1 MPEPHAC
8 FVCGKPH
15 ERSSRVCAQCAVAY
29 GPDRPFAPLP
39 ELCATAE
46 TPMPATERPERSQ
59 AENSARVPDWDDDI
73 FAPQS
78 VPPPAQAPRGIP
90 LPPQLQP
97 NPSGVSTE
105 SPVSET
111 ESDTETVRCGEC
123 DKPAE
128 PDFSFCTGCGADLPG
143 AIGAA
148 NQNVNA
154 NQNANSNQNPLS
166 SNPERP
172 RENEPEPGD
181 EFSETV
187 SRGIRDTR
195 ARVRRIAE
203 AYDNAVEAAGNEIR
217 GGQRQM
223 QRPSGDDQ
231 ETEPG
236 EATAT
241 KPVSPL
247 AHGVL
252 SFFFPGVG
260 QILNGQPGKGFLLIV
275 AGFVS
280 VMAWGLGPWAIP
292 IVVIRMLVALDAY
305 RIANRRL
312 AGDAIDPNEWD
323 LT

>member
-1 MPEPHAC
+1 MPEPRDC

-15 ERSSRVCAQCAVAY
+15 ERSSRVCADCAAAY

-39 ELCATAE
+39 ELPANAE
-46 TPMPATERPERSQ
+46 PATPVSERSERSQ
-59 AENSARVPDWDDDI
+59 TGPSTPEPDWDDEIFTPAPDI
-73 FAPQS
+73 PTAE
-78 VPPPAQAPRGIP
+78 APRGIP
-90 LPPQLQP
+90 IPPQLQP
-97 NPSGVSTE
+97 KPGETLTE
-105 SPVSET
+105 QSAATTET
-111 ESDTETVRCGEC
+111 ARETVRCAEC
-123 DKPAE
+123 GKPAE
-128 PDFSFCTGCGADLPG
+128 PGFSFCTGCGADLPG
-143 AIGAA
+143 VQGNR
-148 NQNVNA
+148 NQIPSSPNV
-154 NQNANSNQNPLS
+154 
-166 SNPERP
+166 ETP
-172 RENEPEPGD
+172 RETEPELGD

-187 SRGIRDTR
+187 TRGIRDTR

-203 AYDNAVEAAGNEIR
+203 AYDNAVAAAGNEIR

-223 QRPSGDDQ
+223 QRPMEDDREAEQ
-231 ETEPG
+231 AD
-236 EATAT
+236 ATAA
-241 KPVSPL
+241 KPVSPF

-292 IVVIRMLVALDAY
+292 IVVVRMLVALDAY